1 MEFEWDQPKNQTN
14 IRKHGIGFETAKRIF
29 EGPVATSPDHRRD
42 YGEDRNISI
51 GRVEPGALIVVAH
64 TERHGRIRWSPPA
77 PHRARKGW
85 PTMSGR
91 YDSPLAPEQI
101 AAVKDEDIDFS
112 DIAELDEDFW
122 KRAELV
128 EPDRTD
134 QITIRVKRSV
144 LAYFKAPGK
153 GYQTRMN
160 RVLESYVR
168 HRMGDSASTG
178 EGAGG

>member
-1 MEFEWDQPKNQTN
+1 
-14 IRKHGIGFETAKRIF
+14 
-29 EGPVATSPDHRRD
+29 
-42 YGEDRNISI
+42 
-51 GRVEPGALIVVAH
+51 
-64 TERHGRIRWSPPA
+64 
-77 PHRARKGW
+77 
-85 PTMSGR
+85 MSGR
-91 YDSPLAPEQI
+91 DDSPLAPEQI

-112 DIAELDEDFW
+112 DIPELDEDFW

-128 EPDRTD
+128 EPDRTV

-168 HRMGDSASTG
+168 HRMGDSAGTG
-178 EGAGG
+178 